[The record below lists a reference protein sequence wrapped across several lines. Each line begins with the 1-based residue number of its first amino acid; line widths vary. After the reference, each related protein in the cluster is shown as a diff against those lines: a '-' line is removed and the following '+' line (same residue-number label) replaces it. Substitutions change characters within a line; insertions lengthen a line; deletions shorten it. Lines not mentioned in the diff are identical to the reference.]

1 MFSFCDGDSAGGN
14 RCALY
19 ACQKSKNQK
28 TIQIIV
34 HFWLTNKID
43 LQNIWTKKHILLS
56 LNQSAKS
63 VTSWPFHEKRFK
75 PNYRTWCHRHLCI
88 SSQMHMISAQER
100 GILWKYQYL
109 VQKCWY
115 AAETLLQ
122 SLPRV
127 IPSPPLALIYMIFSR
142 RIIKRYYYKDCV
154 TRPTTDREVSSANM
168 PGIST
173 SFSSDSG
180 LSRNSRIL
188 SGWRLDLFGFEVS
201 NGFNGTSL
209 PFAINVQEKKMLTKI
224 LLLMYRKYNLFKEE
238 VSGFLVVYSVDY

>member
-127 IPSPPLALIYMIFSR
+127 IPSPPLALIHMIF
-142 RIIKRYYYKDCV
+142 I
-154 TRPTTDREVSSANM
+154 SAYHK
-168 PGIST
+168 T
-173 SFSSDSG
+173 
-180 LSRNSRIL
+180 
-188 SGWRLDLFGFEVS
+188 
-201 NGFNGTSL
+201 
-209 PFAINVQEKKMLTKI
+209 
-224 LLLMYRKYNLFKEE
+224 LLLQKVCHKTYHWQRGFICKYAWYFNKFQLWLGSLTF
-238 VSGFLVVYSVDY
+238 